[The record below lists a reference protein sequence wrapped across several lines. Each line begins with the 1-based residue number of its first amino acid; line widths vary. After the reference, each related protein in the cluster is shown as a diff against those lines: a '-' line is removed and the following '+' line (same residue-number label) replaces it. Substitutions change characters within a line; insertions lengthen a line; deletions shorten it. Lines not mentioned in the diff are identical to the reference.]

1 MLRAYASREARP
13 GWSSAISLKDLD
25 CRKAVLDPASG
36 AQQLILRDR
45 LRLVQLL
52 CEGDSIAID
61 PMAIGVVIGDF
72 PAIERSVR
80 ALKPFAELFRH
91 GNRSRASVGW
101 TPQSLGLR
109 NALIALDGATHGASH
124 REVAEVIFGPRRV
137 AEDWSGG
144 HGWMKSRVIRAVKKG
159 QQLME
164 GGYRDLLR

>member
-1 MLRAYASREARP
+1 M
-13 GWSSAISLKDLD
+13 
-25 CRKAVLDPASG
+25 V
-36 AQQLILRDR
+36 LRDR
-45 LRLVQLL
+45 SRLVHLL

-61 PMAIGVVIGDF
+61 PMAISVVIGDF

-80 ALKPFAELFRH
+80 ALKPFAEMFRQS
-91 GNRSRASVGW
+91 NPRRASVGW

-109 NALIALDGATHGASH
+109 NALIALDGAIHGVSH
-124 REVAEVIFGPRRV
+124 REVAEVIFGPRCV

-164 GGYRDLLR
+164 GGYRDLLK